1 MAQAEPGR
9 VTTLADLAQAVGTR
23 RQDRRGCA
31 DPGGVRGIVRMVR
44 VARALR
50 RELVNNLYL
59 VIAGLMLFVF
69 VATNAWEHPIHKP
82 HWKPAVSF
90 GILGLLS
97 CFVWDTWLIGK

>member
-1 MAQAEPGR
+1 
-9 VTTLADLAQAVGTR
+9 
-23 RQDRRGCA
+23 
-31 DPGGVRGIVRMVR
+31 
-44 VARALR
+44 
-50 RELVNNLYL
+50 VNNLYL